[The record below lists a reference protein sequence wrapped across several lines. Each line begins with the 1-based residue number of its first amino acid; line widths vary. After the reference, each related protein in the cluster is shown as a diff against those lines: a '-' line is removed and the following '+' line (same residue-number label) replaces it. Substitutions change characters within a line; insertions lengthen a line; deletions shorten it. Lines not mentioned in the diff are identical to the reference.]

1 MNSKI
6 ANYNKQQL
14 KGQLEC
20 MGLKGD
26 ETILIHSSMKAI
38 GAVDGGADTVLDVW
52 MEYFKNGLLLLPT
65 HTWKTVN
72 ADNPVY
78 NPYTT
83 PSCVGLLTNMFMK
96 RDGVI
101 RSLHPTHSMSGYGK
115 NAAEYLA
122 GEEYN
127 NTPCTPGGCYDRLKE
142 VGGKVLLV
150 GVGHE
155 RNTYIHSVEEVLN
168 VPNRLS
174 DMPMELVIELQ
185 EQSNNSGK
193 LPRYNRD
200 DGWKT
205 HINSGEIYIDNNET
219 HINSDKIHIDND
231 GMYCAD
237 NGKCSNGNEEISGQY
252 NNRLYRKVYV
262 RKHYNAQQPHI
273 SEDFAKLN
281 QIFLDSGVVRKVKF
295 GDADSLLCDAKGMFN
310 IVRQVIAPD
319 PESIVTKDTLSMP
332 EY

>member
-6 ANYNKQQL
+6 GNYNKQQL
-14 KGQLEC
+14 QDQLES

-26 ETILIHSSMKAI
+26 ETILIHSSMKSI
-38 GAVDGGADTVLDVW
+38 GEVDGGADTVLDAW
-52 MEYFKNGLLLLPT
+52 MEYFKDGLLLLPT

-78 NPYTT
+78 NPQTT

-101 RSLHPTHSMSGYGK
+101 RSLHPTHSMAGYGK

-127 NTPCTPGGCYDRLKE
+127 NTPCTPGGCYDRFKDA
-142 VGGKVLLV
+142 GGKVLLV

-174 DMPMELVIELQ
+174 DMPMELVIELLK
-185 EQSNNSGK
+185 EDEDNKNKK
-193 LPRYNRD
+193 LPYYNMA
-200 DGWKT
+200 DGWKKC
-205 HINSGEIYIDNNET
+205 IDSNGGYDNN
-219 HINSDKIHIDND
+219 NKL
-231 GMYCAD
+231 C
-237 NGKCSNGNEEISGQY
+237 
-252 NNRLYRKVYV
+252 RKVYV

-273 SEDFAKLN
+273 SEDFVKLN
-281 QIFLDSGVVRKVKF
+281 QIFLDSGVVKKVKF

-310 IVRQVIAPD
+310 VVRQVIAPD
-319 PESIVTKDTLSMP
+319 PECIVTKDTLSMP

>member
-6 ANYNKQQL
+6 GNYNKQQL
-14 KGQLEC
+14 QDQLES

-26 ETILIHSSMKAI
+26 ETILIHSSMKSI
-38 GAVDGGADTVLDVW
+38 GEVDGGADTVLDAW
-52 MEYFKNGLLLLPT
+52 MEYFKDGLLLLPT

-78 NPYTT
+78 NPQTT

-101 RSLHPTHSMSGYGK
+101 RSLHPTHSMAGYGK
-115 NAAEYLA
+115 SAAEYLA

-127 NTPCTPGGCYDRLKE
+127 NTPCTPGGCYDRLKDA
-142 VGGKVLLV
+142 GGKVLLV

-174 DMPMELVIELQ
+174 DMPMELVIELLK
-185 EQSNNSGK
+185 EDEDNKNKNKK
-193 LPRYNRD
+193 LPHYNRA
-200 DGWKT
+200 DGWKKC
-205 HINSGEIYIDNNET
+205 IDSNGGYDNN
-219 HINSDKIHIDND
+219 NKL
-231 GMYCAD
+231 C
-237 NGKCSNGNEEISGQY
+237 
-252 NNRLYRKVYV
+252 RKVYV

-273 SEDFAKLN
+273 SEDFVKLN
-281 QIFLDSGVVRKVKF
+281 QIFLDSGVVKKVKF

-310 IVRQVIAPD
+310 VVRHVIAPD
-319 PESIVTKDTLSMP
+319 PECIVTKDTLSMP

>member
-6 ANYNKQQL
+6 GNYNKQQL
-14 KGQLEC
+14 KDQLES

-38 GAVDGGADTVLDVW
+38 GAVDGGADTVLDAW
-52 MEYFKNGLLLLPT
+52 MEYFKDGLLLLPT

-174 DMPMELVIELQ
+174 DMPMELVIELFK
-185 EQSNNSGK
+185 EDEDNKNK
-193 LPRYNRD
+193 KRPHYNRA
-200 DGWKT
+200 DGWKKCIDSNVE
-205 HINSGEIYIDNNET
+205 HDNN
-219 HINSDKIHIDND
+219 NK
-231 GMYCAD
+231 
-237 NGKCSNGNEEISGQY
+237 
-252 NNRLYRKVYV
+252 LYRKVYV

-273 SEDFAKLN
+273 SEDFVKLN
-281 QIFLDSGVVRKVKF
+281 QIFLDSGVVKKVKF

-319 PESIVTKDTLSMP
+319 PECIVTKDTLSMP

>member
-6 ANYNKQQL
+6 GNYNKQQL
-14 KGQLEC
+14 KDQLES

-26 ETILIHSSMKAI
+26 ETILIHSSMKSI
-38 GAVDGGADTVLDVW
+38 GEVDGGADTVLDAW
-52 MEYFKNGLLLLPT
+52 MEYFKDGLLLLPT

-78 NPYTT
+78 NPQTT

-101 RSLHPTHSMSGYGK
+101 RSLHLTHSMAGYGK
-115 NAAEYLA
+115 SAAEYLA

-127 NTPCTPGGCYDRLKE
+127 NTPCTPGGCYDRLKDA
-142 VGGKVLLV
+142 GGKVLLV

-174 DMPMELVIELQ
+174 DMPMELVIELLK
-185 EQSNNSGK
+185 EDKDNKNKK
-193 LPRYNRD
+193 LPHYNRA
-200 DGWKT
+200 DGWKKC
-205 HINSGEIYIDNNET
+205 IDSNGGYDNN
-219 HINSDKIHIDND
+219 NKL
-231 GMYCAD
+231 C
-237 NGKCSNGNEEISGQY
+237 
-252 NNRLYRKVYV
+252 RKVYV

-273 SEDFAKLN
+273 SEDFVKLN
-281 QIFLDSGVVRKVKF
+281 QIFLDSGVVKKVKF

-310 IVRQVIAPD
+310 VVRQVIAPD
-319 PESIVTKDTLSMP
+319 PECIVTKDTLSMP

>member
-14 KGQLEC
+14 KDQLES

-26 ETILIHSSMKAI
+26 ETILIHSSMKSI
-38 GAVDGGADTVLDVW
+38 GEVDGGADTVLDAW
-52 MEYFKNGLLLLPT
+52 MEYFKDGLLLLPT

-185 EQSNNSGK
+185 EESNNSGK
-193 LPRYNRD
+193 LPPYNRD
-200 DGWKT
+200 DGWKKHT
-205 HINSGEIYIDNNET
+205 D
-219 HINSDKIHIDND
+219 
-231 GMYCAD
+231 
-237 NGKCSNGNEEISGQY
+237 
-252 NNRLYRKVYV
+252 NRLYRKVYV

-273 SEDFAKLN
+273 SEDFVKLN

-295 GDADSLLCDAKGMFN
+295 GDADSMLCDAKGMFN
-310 IVRQVIAPD
+310 IVRQVVAPD
-319 PESIVTKDTLSMP
+319 PECIVTKDTLLMP

>member
-6 ANYNKQQL
+6 GNYNKQQL
-14 KGQLEC
+14 KDQLES

-38 GAVDGGADTVLDVW
+38 GAVDGGADTVLDAL
-52 MEYFKNGLLLLPT
+52 MEYFKDGLFLLPT

-185 EQSNNSGK
+185 EESNNSGK
-193 LPRYNRD
+193 LPPYNRD
-200 DGWKT
+200 EGWKKHT
-205 HINSGEIYIDNNET
+205 DN
-219 HINSDKIHIDND
+219 KL
-231 GMYCAD
+231 C
-237 NGKCSNGNEEISGQY
+237 
-252 NNRLYRKVYV
+252 RKVYV

-273 SEDFAKLN
+273 SEDFVKLN
-281 QIFLDSGVVRKVKF
+281 QIFLDSGVVKKVKF

-319 PESIVTKDTLSMP
+319 PECIVTKDTLSMP

>member
-6 ANYNKQQL
+6 GNYNKQQL
-14 KGQLEC
+14 KDQLES

-38 GAVDGGADTVLDVW
+38 GAVDGGADTVLDAW
-52 MEYFKNGLLLLPT
+52 MEYFKDGLLLLPT

-185 EQSNNSGK
+185 EESNNSGK
-193 LPRYNRD
+193 LPPYNRD
-200 DGWKT
+200 EGWKKHT
-205 HINSGEIYIDNNET
+205 DN
-219 HINSDKIHIDND
+219 KL
-231 GMYCAD
+231 C
-237 NGKCSNGNEEISGQY
+237 
-252 NNRLYRKVYV
+252 RKVYV

-273 SEDFAKLN
+273 SEDFVKLN

-319 PESIVTKDTLSMP
+319 PECIVTKDTLSMP

>member
-6 ANYNKQQL
+6 GNYNKQQL
-14 KGQLEC
+14 KNQLES

-185 EQSNNSGK
+185 EESNNSGK
-193 LPRYNRD
+193 LPPYNRD
-200 DGWKT
+200 DGWKKHT
-205 HINSGEIYIDNNET
+205 DN
-219 HINSDKIHIDND
+219 KL
-231 GMYCAD
+231 C
-237 NGKCSNGNEEISGQY
+237 
-252 NNRLYRKVYV
+252 RKVYV

-273 SEDFAKLN
+273 SEDFVKLN
-281 QIFLDSGVVRKVKF
+281 QIFLDRGVVRKVKF

-319 PESIVTKDTLSMP
+319 PECIVTKDTLSMP

>member
-1 MNSKI
+1 MNSKTG
-6 ANYNKQQL
+6 NYSKQQL
-14 KGQLEC
+14 KDQLES

-174 DMPMELVIELQ
+174 DMPMKLVIELQ
-185 EQSNNSGK
+185 EESNNSGK
-193 LPRYNRD
+193 LPPYNRD
-200 DGWKT
+200 DGWKKHT
-205 HINSGEIYIDNNET
+205 DN
-219 HINSDKIHIDND
+219 KL
-231 GMYCAD
+231 C
-237 NGKCSNGNEEISGQY
+237 
-252 NNRLYRKVYV
+252 RKVYV

-273 SEDFAKLN
+273 SEDFVKLN
-281 QIFLDSGVVRKVKF
+281 KIFLDRGVVRKVKF

-319 PESIVTKDTLSMP
+319 PECIVTKDTLSMP

>member
-14 KGQLEC
+14 KDQLES

-26 ETILIHSSMKAI
+26 ETILIHSSMKSI
-38 GAVDGGADTVLDVW
+38 GEVDGGADSVLDAW
-52 MEYFKNGLLLLPT
+52 MEYFKDGLLLLPT

-78 NPYTT
+78 NPQTT

-101 RSLHPTHSMSGYGK
+101 RSLHPTHSMAGYGK
-115 NAAEYLA
+115 SAAEYLA

-127 NTPCTPGGCYDRLKE
+127 NTPCTPGGCYDRLKDA
-142 VGGKVLLV
+142 GGKVLLV

-174 DMPMELVIELQ
+174 DMPMELVIELLK
-185 EQSNNSGK
+185 EDKDNKNKK
-193 LPRYNRD
+193 LPHYNRA
-200 DGWKT
+200 DGWKKC
-205 HINSGEIYIDNNET
+205 IDSNGGYDNN
-219 HINSDKIHIDND
+219 NKL
-231 GMYCAD
+231 C
-237 NGKCSNGNEEISGQY
+237 
-252 NNRLYRKVYV
+252 RKVYV

-273 SEDFAKLN
+273 SEDFVKLN
-281 QIFLDSGVVRKVKF
+281 QIFLDSGVVKKVKF

-310 IVRQVIAPD
+310 VVRHVIAPD
-319 PESIVTKDTLSMP
+319 PECIVTKDTLSMP

>member
-14 KGQLEC
+14 KDQLES

-26 ETILIHSSMKAI
+26 ETILIHSSMKSI
-38 GAVDGGADTVLDVW
+38 GEVDGGADTVLDAW
-52 MEYFKNGLLLLPT
+52 MEYFKDGLLLLPT

-78 NPYTT
+78 NPQTT

-96 RDGVI
+96 REGVI
-101 RSLHPTHSMSGYGK
+101 RSLHPTHSMAGYGK

-127 NTPCTPGGCYDRLKE
+127 NTPCTPGGCYDRLKDA
-142 VGGKVLLV
+142 GGKVLLV

-174 DMPMELVIELQ
+174 DMPMELVIELLK
-185 EQSNNSGK
+185 EDKDNKNKK
-193 LPRYNRD
+193 LPHYNRA
-200 DGWKT
+200 DGWKKC
-205 HINSGEIYIDNNET
+205 IDSNGGYDNN
-219 HINSDKIHIDND
+219 NKL
-231 GMYCAD
+231 C
-237 NGKCSNGNEEISGQY
+237 
-252 NNRLYRKVYV
+252 RKVYV

-273 SEDFAKLN
+273 SEDFVKLN
-281 QIFLDSGVVRKVKF
+281 QIFLDSGVVKKVKF

-310 IVRQVIAPD
+310 VVRQVIAPD
-319 PESIVTKDTLSMP
+319 PECIVTKDTLSMP

>member
-14 KGQLEC
+14 KDQLES
-20 MGLKGD
+20 MGLKGG

-38 GAVDGGADTVLDVW
+38 GVVNGGADTVLDVW
-52 MEYFKNGLLLLPT
+52 MEYFKDGLLLLPT

-185 EQSNNSGK
+185 EESNNSGK
-193 LPRYNRD
+193 LPPYNRD
-200 DGWKT
+200 DGWKKHT
-205 HINSGEIYIDNNET
+205 DN
-219 HINSDKIHIDND
+219 KL
-231 GMYCAD
+231 C
-237 NGKCSNGNEEISGQY
+237 
-252 NNRLYRKVYV
+252 RKVYV

-273 SEDFAKLN
+273 SEDFVKLN

-310 IVRQVIAPD
+310 IVRQVVAPD
-319 PESIVTKDTLSMP
+319 PECIVTKDTLSMP

>member
-14 KGQLEC
+14 KDQLES

-26 ETILIHSSMKAI
+26 ETILIHSSMKSI
-38 GAVDGGADTVLDVW
+38 GEVDGGADAVLDAW
-52 MEYFKNGLLLLPT
+52 MEYFKDGLLLLPT

-78 NPYTT
+78 NPQTT

-101 RSLHPTHSMSGYGK
+101 RSLHPTHSMAGYGK
-115 NAAEYLA
+115 SAAEYLV

-127 NTPCTPGGCYDRLKE
+127 NTPCTPGGCYDRLKDA
-142 VGGKVLLV
+142 GGKVLLV

-174 DMPMELVIELQ
+174 DMPMELVIELLK
-185 EQSNNSGK
+185 EDKDNKNKK
-193 LPRYNRD
+193 LPHYNRA
-200 DGWKT
+200 DGWKKC
-205 HINSGEIYIDNNET
+205 IDSNGGYDNN
-219 HINSDKIHIDND
+219 NKL
-231 GMYCAD
+231 C
-237 NGKCSNGNEEISGQY
+237 
-252 NNRLYRKVYV
+252 RKVYV

-273 SEDFAKLN
+273 SEDFVKLN
-281 QIFLDSGVVRKVKF
+281 QIFLDSGVVKKVKF

-310 IVRQVIAPD
+310 VVRQVIAPD
-319 PESIVTKDTLSMP
+319 PECIVTKDTLSMP

>member
-6 ANYNKQQL
+6 GNYNKQQL
-14 KGQLEC
+14 KDQLES

-26 ETILIHSSMKAI
+26 ETVLIHSSMKAI
-38 GAVDGGADTVLDVW
+38 GAVDGGADTVLDAW
-52 MEYFKNGLLLLPT
+52 MEYFKDGLLLLPT

-185 EQSNNSGK
+185 EESNNSGK
-193 LPRYNRD
+193 LPPYNRD
-200 DGWKT
+200 EGWKKHT
-205 HINSGEIYIDNNET
+205 DN
-219 HINSDKIHIDND
+219 KL
-231 GMYCAD
+231 C
-237 NGKCSNGNEEISGQY
+237 
-252 NNRLYRKVYV
+252 RKVYV

-273 SEDFAKLN
+273 SEDFVKLN
-281 QIFLDSGVVRKVKF
+281 QIFLDSGVVKKVKF

-319 PESIVTKDTLSMP
+319 PECIVTKDTLSMP

>member
-6 ANYNKQQL
+6 GNYNKQQL
-14 KGQLEC
+14 KGQLES
-20 MGLKGD
+20 MGLKGG

-38 GAVDGGADTVLDVW
+38 GVVNGGADTVLDVW

-96 RDGVI
+96 REGVI

-185 EQSNNSGK
+185 EESNNSGK
-193 LPRYNRD
+193 LPPYNRD
-200 DGWKT
+200 DGWKKHT
-205 HINSGEIYIDNNET
+205 DN
-219 HINSDKIHIDND
+219 KL
-231 GMYCAD
+231 C
-237 NGKCSNGNEEISGQY
+237 
-252 NNRLYRKVYV
+252 RKVYV

-273 SEDFAKLN
+273 SEDFVKLN

-319 PESIVTKDTLSMP
+319 PECIVTKDTLSMP

>member
-14 KGQLEC
+14 KGQLES

-38 GAVDGGADTVLDVW
+38 GAVDGGADTVLDAW
-52 MEYFKNGLLLLPT
+52 MEYFKDGLLLLPT

-185 EQSNNSGK
+185 EESNNSGK
-193 LPRYNRD
+193 LPPYNRD
-200 DGWKT
+200 DGWKKHT
-205 HINSGEIYIDNNET
+205 DN
-219 HINSDKIHIDND
+219 KL
-231 GMYCAD
+231 C
-237 NGKCSNGNEEISGQY
+237 
-252 NNRLYRKVYV
+252 RKVYV

-273 SEDFAKLN
+273 SEDFVKLN

-319 PESIVTKDTLSMP
+319 PECIVTKDTLSMP

>member
-6 ANYNKQQL
+6 GNYNKQQL
-14 KGQLEC
+14 KDQLES

-26 ETILIHSSMKAI
+26 ETILIHSSMKSI
-38 GAVDGGADTVLDVW
+38 GEVDGGADTVLDAW
-52 MEYFKNGLLLLPT
+52 MEYFKDGLLLLPT

-78 NPYTT
+78 NPQTT

-101 RSLHPTHSMSGYGK
+101 RSLHPTHSMAGYGK
-115 NAAEYLA
+115 SAAEYLA

-127 NTPCTPGGCYDRLKE
+127 NTPCTPGGCYDRLKDA
-142 VGGKVLLV
+142 GGKVLLV

-174 DMPMELVIELQ
+174 DMPMELVIELLK
-185 EQSNNSGK
+185 EDEDNKNKK
-193 LPRYNRD
+193 LPHYNRA
-200 DGWKT
+200 DGWKKC
-205 HINSGEIYIDNNET
+205 IDSNGGYDNN
-219 HINSDKIHIDND
+219 NKL
-231 GMYCAD
+231 C
-237 NGKCSNGNEEISGQY
+237 
-252 NNRLYRKVYV
+252 RKVYV

-273 SEDFAKLN
+273 SEDFVKLN
-281 QIFLDSGVVRKVKF
+281 QIFLDSGVVKKVKF

-310 IVRQVIAPD
+310 VVRQVIAPD
-319 PESIVTKDTLSMP
+319 PECIVTKDTLSMP

>member
-6 ANYNKQQL
+6 GNYNKQQL
-14 KGQLEC
+14 KDQLES

-26 ETILIHSSMKAI
+26 ETILIHSSMKSI
-38 GAVDGGADTVLDVW
+38 GEVDGGADSVLDAW
-52 MEYFKNGLLLLPT
+52 MEYFKDGLLLLPT

-78 NPYTT
+78 NPQTT

-101 RSLHPTHSMSGYGK
+101 RSLHPTHSMAGYGK
-115 NAAEYLA
+115 SAAEYLA

-127 NTPCTPGGCYDRLKE
+127 NTPCTPGGCYDRLKDA
-142 VGGKVLLV
+142 GGKVLLV

-174 DMPMELVIELQ
+174 DMPMELVIELLK
-185 EQSNNSGK
+185 EDEDNKNKK
-193 LPRYNRD
+193 LPYYNRA
-200 DGWKT
+200 DGWKKC
-205 HINSGEIYIDNNET
+205 IDSNGGYDNN
-219 HINSDKIHIDND
+219 NKL
-231 GMYCAD
+231 C
-237 NGKCSNGNEEISGQY
+237 
-252 NNRLYRKVYV
+252 RKVYV

-273 SEDFAKLN
+273 SEDFVKLN
-281 QIFLDSGVVRKVKF
+281 QIFLDSGVVKKVKF

-310 IVRQVIAPD
+310 VVRHVIAPD
-319 PESIVTKDTLSMP
+319 PECIVTKDTLSMP

>member
-6 ANYNKQQL
+6 DNYSKQQL
-14 KGQLEC
+14 KDQLEA
-20 MGLKGD
+20 MGLTGD

-52 MEYFKNGLLLLPT
+52 MEYFRNGLLLLPT

-101 RSLHPTHSMSGYGK
+101 RSLHPTHSMAGYGK
-115 NAAEYLA
+115 NAAEYLK

-174 DMPMELVIELQ
+174 DMPMELIIELP
-185 EQSNNSGK
+185 EEDNKSNK
-193 LPRYNRD
+193 LPPYNVG
-200 DGWKT
+200 DGWIK
-205 HINSGEIYIDNNET
+205 HIDSDEIY
-219 HINSDKIHIDND
+219 
-231 GMYCAD
+231 YAD
-237 NGKCSNGNEEISGQY
+237 NEKYNNNNEEISGRY
-252 NNRLYRKVYV
+252 NNRLYRKVHV

-273 SEDFAKLN
+273 SEDFVKLD
-281 QIFLDSGVVRKVKF
+281 QIFLDTGVVRKVKF

-310 IVRQVIAPD
+310 VVRQVIAPD
-319 PESIVTKDTLSMP
+319 PECIVTKDALSLP

>member
-14 KGQLEC
+14 KGQLES

-38 GAVDGGADTVLDVW
+38 GVVDGGADTVLDAW
-52 MEYFKNGLLLLPT
+52 MEYFKDGLLLLPT

-185 EQSNNSGK
+185 EESNNSGK
-193 LPRYNRD
+193 LPPYNRD
-200 DGWKT
+200 DGWKKHT
-205 HINSGEIYIDNNET
+205 DN
-219 HINSDKIHIDND
+219 KL
-231 GMYCAD
+231 C
-237 NGKCSNGNEEISGQY
+237 
-252 NNRLYRKVYV
+252 RKVYV

-273 SEDFAKLN
+273 SEDFVKLN

-319 PESIVTKDTLSMP
+319 PECIVTKDTLSMP

>member
-6 ANYNKQQL
+6 GNYNKQQL
-14 KGQLEC
+14 KDQLES

-26 ETILIHSSMKAI
+26 ETILIHSSMKSI
-38 GAVDGGADTVLDVW
+38 GAVDGGADTVLDAW
-52 MEYFKNGLLLLPT
+52 MEYFKDGLLLLPT

-185 EQSNNSGK
+185 EESNNSGK
-193 LPRYNRD
+193 LPPYNRD
-200 DGWKT
+200 EGWKKHT
-205 HINSGEIYIDNNET
+205 DN
-219 HINSDKIHIDND
+219 KL
-231 GMYCAD
+231 C
-237 NGKCSNGNEEISGQY
+237 
-252 NNRLYRKVYV
+252 RKVYV

-273 SEDFAKLN
+273 SEDFVKLN

-319 PESIVTKDTLSMP
+319 PGCIVTKDTLSMP

>member
-14 KGQLEC
+14 KDQLES

-26 ETILIHSSMKAI
+26 ETILIHSSMKSI
-38 GAVDGGADTVLDVW
+38 GEVDGGADSVLDAW
-52 MEYFKNGLLLLPT
+52 MEYFKDGLLLLPT

-78 NPYTT
+78 NPQTT

-101 RSLHPTHSMSGYGK
+101 RSLHPTHSMAGYGK
-115 NAAEYLA
+115 SAAEYLA

-127 NTPCTPGGCYDRLKE
+127 NTPCTPGGCYDRLKDA
-142 VGGKVLLV
+142 GGKVLLV

-174 DMPMELVIELQ
+174 DMPMELVIELLK
-185 EQSNNSGK
+185 EDKDNKNKK
-193 LPRYNRD
+193 LQHYNRA
-200 DGWKT
+200 DGWKKC
-205 HINSGEIYIDNNET
+205 IDSNGGYDNN
-219 HINSDKIHIDND
+219 NKL
-231 GMYCAD
+231 C
-237 NGKCSNGNEEISGQY
+237 
-252 NNRLYRKVYV
+252 RKVYV

-273 SEDFAKLN
+273 SEDFVKLN
-281 QIFLDSGVVRKVKF
+281 QIFLDSGVVKKVKF

-310 IVRQVIAPD
+310 VVRQVIAPD
-319 PESIVTKDTLSMP
+319 PECIVTKDTLSMP

>member
-1 MNSKI
+1 MNSKTG
-6 ANYNKQQL
+6 NYSKQQL
-14 KGQLEC
+14 KDQLES

-185 EQSNNSGK
+185 EESNNSGK
-193 LPRYNRD
+193 LPPYNRD
-200 DGWKT
+200 DGWKKHT
-205 HINSGEIYIDNNET
+205 DN
-219 HINSDKIHIDND
+219 KL
-231 GMYCAD
+231 C
-237 NGKCSNGNEEISGQY
+237 
-252 NNRLYRKVYV
+252 RKVYV

-273 SEDFAKLN
+273 SEDFVKLN
-281 QIFLDSGVVRKVKF
+281 KKFLDRGVVRKVKF

-319 PESIVTKDTLSMP
+319 PECIVTKDTLSMP

>member
-14 KGQLEC
+14 KDQLES

-38 GAVDGGADTVLDVW
+38 GAVDGGADTVLDAW

-185 EQSNNSGK
+185 EESNNSGK
-193 LPRYNRD
+193 LPPYNRD
-200 DGWKT
+200 DGWKKHT
-205 HINSGEIYIDNNET
+205 DN
-219 HINSDKIHIDND
+219 KL
-231 GMYCAD
+231 C
-237 NGKCSNGNEEISGQY
+237 
-252 NNRLYRKVYV
+252 RKVYV

-273 SEDFAKLN
+273 SEDFVKLN
-281 QIFLDSGVVRKVKF
+281 QIFLDSGVVKKVKF

-319 PESIVTKDTLSMP
+319 PECIVTKDTLSMP

>member
-6 ANYNKQQL
+6 GNYNKQQL
-14 KGQLEC
+14 KDQLES

-38 GAVDGGADTVLDVW
+38 GAVDGGADTVLDAW
-52 MEYFKNGLLLLPT
+52 MEYFKDGLLLLPT

-185 EQSNNSGK
+185 EESNNSGK
-193 LPRYNRD
+193 LPPYNRD
-200 DGWKT
+200 EGWKKHT
-205 HINSGEIYIDNNET
+205 DN
-219 HINSDKIHIDND
+219 KL
-231 GMYCAD
+231 C
-237 NGKCSNGNEEISGQY
+237 
-252 NNRLYRKVYV
+252 RKVYV

-273 SEDFAKLN
+273 SEDFVKLN

-319 PESIVTKDTLSMP
+319 PGCIVTKDTLSMP

>member
-6 ANYNKQQL
+6 GNYNKQQL
-14 KGQLEC
+14 KDQLES

-38 GAVDGGADTVLDVW
+38 GAVDGGADTVLDAW
-52 MEYFKNGLLLLPT
+52 MEYFKDGLLLLPT

-142 VGGKVLLV
+142 IGGKVLLV

-185 EQSNNSGK
+185 EESNNSGK
-193 LPRYNRD
+193 LPPYNRD
-200 DGWKT
+200 DGWKKHT
-205 HINSGEIYIDNNET
+205 DN
-219 HINSDKIHIDND
+219 KL
-231 GMYCAD
+231 C
-237 NGKCSNGNEEISGQY
+237 
-252 NNRLYRKVYV
+252 RKVYV

-273 SEDFAKLN
+273 SEDFVKLN
-281 QIFLDSGVVRKVKF
+281 KIFLDRGVVRKVKF

-319 PESIVTKDTLSMP
+319 PECIVTKDTLSMP